1 MGLAG
6 GTALV
11 VGGVIGM
18 GSFVLIPPIVM
29 QAGTASWLAMSIAL
43 VVSLVSV
50 LPLIQMS
57 SALPVAGGG
66 YMYASRLISP
76 LAGTV
81 TSFWAIL
88 GGASSLCLISIG
100 LVESFSEYAPF
111 PSSTQLSAIA
121 LIAAFYFFYLF
132 GLTLLSNLQIIMS
145 VQLLLALLLYCGTML
160 YTGNFSSQIELPQ
173 SPSFFLSVILC
184 TNLCLGFQI
193 IIEMGEEIH
202 HPEKNIPRSLLIG
215 AGIILI
221 IYLAVL
227 FSYTGIVG
235 IGNLAQKPKLIDT
248 AKPFLSS
255 PFIWFLQLG
264 MISAGLTSYN
274 GGAIA
279 LPREIF
285 SMSRDKT
292 LPAFLSRTNKQGSPI
307 TAVTL
312 FFTIVIAELLVGQCL
327 QATGIIAHFFGNDII
342 EFYGFMTI
350 MGIMLLT
357 ISISISAYYLPK
369 KFNKQYQQSHFK
381 FSWPLLLFF
390 IIVSILFSLFL
401 IVIIATKWII
411 PVVYLL
417 FTAGVMLF
425 FMLRKQYLLKQG
437 IEVGAHYTAS
447 GWQL

>member
-18 GSFVLIPPIVM
+18 GAFVLIPPIAM
-29 QAGTASWLAMSIAL
+29 QAGTSSWLAMSIAL
-43 VVSLVSV
+43 IVSLVSV

-88 GGASSLCLISIG
+88 GGASSLCLISVG
-100 LVESFSEYAPF
+100 LVESFADYVPF
-111 PSSTQLSAIA
+111 QSSTQLSAIV
-121 LIAAFYFFYLF
+121 LIAAFYVFYLF
-132 GLTLLSNLQIIMS
+132 GLALLSNLQIVMS
-145 VQLLLALLLYCGTML
+145 VQLLLALLLYCSTMW
-160 YTGNFSSQIELPQ
+160 YTGNLSPQIGLPQ
-173 SPSFFLSVILC
+173 SSSFFLAVILC

-202 HPEKNIPRSLLIG
+202 HPGKNIPLSLLIG
-215 AGIILI
+215 AGIIFI
-221 IYLAVL
+221 IYIAVL

-235 IGNLAQKPKLIDT
+235 IDHLSQKPKLIDT
-248 AKPFLSS
+248 AKPFLSN

-292 LPAFLSRTNKQGSPI
+292 LPAFLSHTNPHGSPVN
-307 TAVTL
+307 AVT
-312 FFTIVIAELLVGQCL
+312 FFFIFVIAELLLGQYL
-327 QATGIIAHFFGNDII
+327 QSYGIVAYFFGKDII

-357 ISISISAYYLPK
+357 VSISISAYRLPK
-369 KFNKQYQQSHFK
+369 KYSTQYQQSHFK
-381 FSWPLLLFF
+381 LSRTWLLFF
-390 IIVSILFSLFL
+390 IVVSILF
-401 IVIIATKWII
+401 
-411 PVVYLL
+411 
-417 FTAGVMLF
+417 
-425 FMLRKQYLLKQG
+425 
-437 IEVGAHYTAS
+437 
-447 GWQL
+447 